1 MEAAAASRAIVTTD
15 VPGCRDVIIPN
26 KTGLV
31 FKSRNTNDLVKKLL
45 ILINDKNKRIKYG
58 VEGRKLVK
66 KKFDIKIINKRII
79 NIYKN
84 LNKNAER

>member
-1 MEAAAASRAIVTTD
+1 MPQVAKR
-15 VPGCRDVIIPN
+15 IIPN

-31 FKSRNTNDLVKKLL
+31 FKSKSSNDMVKKLL

-58 VEGRKLVK
+58 IEGRKLVK
-66 KKFDIKIINKRII
+66 SKFDIKIINKRII

-84 LNKNAER
+84 LIKNAER